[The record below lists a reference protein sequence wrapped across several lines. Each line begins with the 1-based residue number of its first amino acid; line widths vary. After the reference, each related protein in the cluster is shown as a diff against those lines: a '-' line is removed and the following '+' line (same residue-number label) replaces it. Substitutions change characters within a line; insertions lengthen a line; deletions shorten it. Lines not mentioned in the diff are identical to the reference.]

1 MVRWVSQETVGPEAM
16 PRPGLLAERG
26 LPPTRH
32 DPVVAVRRSA
42 WDALRRHAA
51 ASPVEVGGVL
61 VGRVF
66 ADPADGRLLVDV
78 EAALPA
84 AGALGTP
91 TYFRFTPEAWDA
103 VGLAV
108 QIVRSTNG
116 RLTLLTVVVPAPAW
130 TQVGL
135 FAVPEDGS
143 AERAAEKRLRE
154 LVDAIPDDLPVTSQ
168 LLHGDAAHLIAQRA
182 EEGNHDLVVLAAHEH
197 GPIAAA
203 IESVQRRLLRHTSV
217 PVLAIRR
224 PLNDDELAAEE
235 EREPDPPA

>member
-1 MVRWVSQETVGPEAM
+1 MSETEQSREHDVESAAAGTEDTEAGGVADAEAH
-16 PRPGLLAERG
+16 RPHRLRELSARNV
-26 LPPTRH
+26 L
-32 DPVVAVRRSA
+32 VAVDS
-42 WDALRRHAA
+42 
-51 ASPVEVGGVL
+51 
-61 VGRVF
+61 
-66 ADPADGRLLVDV
+66 
-78 EAALPA
+78 
-84 AGALGTP
+84 
-91 TYFRFTPEAWDA
+91 TPEAWDA

-143 AERAAEKRLRE
+143 SERAAEKRLRE

-224 PLNDDELAAEE
+224 PLNDEELAAED

>member
-1 MVRWVSQETVGPEAM
+1 MNETERRREHGAESDAPAGEEQ
-16 PRPGLLAERG
+16 RPHRLRELSARNV
-26 LPPTRH
+26 L
-32 DPVVAVRRSA
+32 VAVDS
-42 WDALRRHAA
+42 
-51 ASPVEVGGVL
+51 
-61 VGRVF
+61 
-66 ADPADGRLLVDV
+66 
-78 EAALPA
+78 
-84 AGALGTP
+84 
-91 TYFRFTPEAWDA
+91 TPEAWDA